1 MGRGRGNRGQAPRKR
16 GSAGQNRAASS
27 DHLARNAA
35 RPEVTVLPSGLQVET
50 ITVGDGAQPHEASTV
65 QTHQRA
71 WLVNGTVIQDTF
83 RDNRP
88 ERFALSECVPGFRE
102 GLLGMRVGGRARLTV
117 PSDLAWGRKG
127 AGSKIGPNQVIMF
140 DVRLL
145 AVEGA

>member
-16 GSAGQNRAASS
+16 GSAGQNRAASE
-27 DHLARNAA
+27 DHLARNAQ
-35 RPEVTVLPSGLQVET
+35 RDEVVVTPSGLQIET
-50 ITVGDGAQPHEASTV
+50 LAEGDGAQPHAQSIVT
-65 QTHQRA
+65 THQRA

-83 RDNRP
+83 KDHRP

-127 AGSKIGPNQVIMF
+127 AGSKIGPHQVIIF

-145 AVEGA
+145 AVADA